1 MNIWNIALKE
11 IKSNI
16 RNTRTFV
23 FMLAL
28 PIVLMLILGAALTNA
43 FTDGVEIDGLR
54 LLVRNEWTDSQG
66 TAAWNRFVQAIEQE
80 GVEVVQATAGMNGQ
94 EEVRANRFTAY
105 AELDGDGIKF
115 YGSSKNTIESN
126 IIQGM
131 LTAFADRYSLMAA
144 AFHTD
149 PAAARS
155 IVGGAGESGDFIRET
170 TLNPDKRPDSFGY
183 YAIAMTTM
191 IALYSVFSSSN
202 LFRGERIRHTSIR
215 LMAAPIG
222 KGEIFIG
229 KVIGSTLIN
238 LLCVLLVVL
247 FSKFAFHA
255 DWGTHYGMIFLLLLT
270 EVLLAVSLGLA
281 VSFLFQGEGS
291 QGIVMMFTQV
301 ASFLGG
307 AYFPIGETE
316 GFMTWL
322 TNLSPLRWANTAL
335 TEIIYAGNA
344 AAGWPAIGL
353 NTGIAA
359 LFLLIAVISMR
370 RREAL

>member
-11 IKSNI
+11 IKSNL

-28 PIVLMLILGAALTNA
+28 PIVLMLILGAALTNT
-43 FTDGVEIDGLR
+43 FTDGVEIDSLR

-66 TAAWNRFVQAIEQE
+66 KAAWSQFVQVIKQE
-80 GVEVVQATAGMNGQ
+80 GVEVVQAPAGMNGQ
-94 EEVRANRFTAY
+94 EEVRTNRFTAY
-105 AELDGDGIKF
+105 AELDAEGIKF

-144 AFHTD
+144 AVHTD
-149 PAAARS
+149 PAAARM
-155 IVGGAGESGDFIRET
+155 IADGARESGDFIRDT
-170 TLNPDKRPDSFGY
+170 SLNPDKRPDSFGY

-191 IALYSVFSSSN
+191 IALYSVFSAGY
-202 LFRGERIRHTSIR
+202 LFRGERIRNTAIR

-229 KVIGSTLIN
+229 KVIGSTFIN

-247 FSKFAFHA
+247 FSQFAFHA
-255 DWGTHYGMIFLLLLT
+255 DWGTHYGMIFLVLLT
-270 EVLLAVSLGLA
+270 EVLLAVRMGVA
-281 VSFLFQGEGS
+281 VSFLLQGESS
-291 QGIVMMFTQV
+291 QGIIMMFTQV
-301 ASFLGG
+301 ASFIGG

-316 GFMTWL
+316 GIMTWI

-359 LFLLIAVISMR
+359 LFLFIVVISMR